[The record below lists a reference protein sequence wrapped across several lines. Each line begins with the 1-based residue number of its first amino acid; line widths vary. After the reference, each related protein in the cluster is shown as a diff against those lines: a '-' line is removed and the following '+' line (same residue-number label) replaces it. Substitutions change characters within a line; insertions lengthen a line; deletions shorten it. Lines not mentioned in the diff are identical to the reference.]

1 MIDFKAIFKKIFNA
15 KSIIFPAFVIAVI
28 FSGNMSSNAQNLNY
42 DEAIGFIKTY
52 SDAGQ
57 YLGDDL
63 NAAVTREQFVNI
75 VVSIFGKDFSAAEVS
90 FDDIETGSVLYNN
103 AAVAVQMGWI
113 ADSASFRPG
122 DAVTL
127 DEATKICC
135 NIAGYGVYAKVSG
148 GYPVGYMKAAQRAK
162 ITKNIASG
170 GVMNS
175 ENVVQ
180 IIWNTLNADYLEESV
195 YSSGGISFDA
205 SNESVMEKL
214 LDIHKAAGILN
225 ANEYSSLNNKNDTG
239 EKNRIEIDGVRYT
252 NGNKK
257 LNEYIGCRVNGYYIS
272 ANGSSEKT
280 LGYVFPKGNKI
291 LSLNAGE
298 ANFAYDK
305 AVIEYGT
312 NEIKTA
318 RINPV
323 HDFIYNDCACF
334 DLTLKKI
341 PRQGTVTL
349 IDNDEDGL
357 YDVINIT
364 EYKYI
369 EVNSFNKISMTISDK
384 YDSNK
389 IVDLEKADDNYIY
402 TDTSGNEL
410 DIVSIK
416 KGDIVAVAAPK
427 DSRTVKIILCD
438 KAVSGTIDYIDS
450 SNMKI
455 SVSGNEYGLSPQFE
469 DDIQSDT
476 LKLKFGKEYQMVIG
490 LNNEIVSIKMSEENW
505 KYGYLIDAAFSDTL
519 SRKLE
524 IKLFSEDGEHIIFK
538 IKDKIKVD
546 GERLDSEE
554 TYNKLVYGGSVK
566 PCLIKYFVNDEKEL
580 TAIAL
585 PTIETALPVGYM
597 NEADKIKEYDFNTN
611 RFYFRQHHFYPYFN
625 DFGSII
631 FKVPQTD
638 TKNED
643 LYEVGYELV
652 DNTTIDSIYPYDVN
666 KSGNAGAIVLKSDDA
681 SSVNKNDA
689 TKLMIV
695 ESVRCTIGADGADTK
710 QITGWCDGAFVK
722 MMLDSELKS
731 TDDIVSGNVIRINAS
746 NNLIRAY
753 ETDFIAE
760 SLSPTSKSNSIFNME
775 KTASY
780 AYVGGKIYVAG
791 DGYVY
796 LTNTKNQGVYDT
808 ALANLINIKL
818 PKMEACVVYDMSEKK
833 LRPADESYLKSI
845 LTDGD
850 SGAAYLLVRSNY
862 LNNRYGVIYIQ

>member
-1 MIDFKAIFKKIFNA
+1 MINIKAIFKKIFNA
-15 KSIIFPAFVIAVI
+15 KSIIFPVFVIAII
-28 FSGNMSSNAQNLNY
+28 FSGNMSSNAENRDY

-57 YLGDDL
+57 YLSEDL
-63 NAAVTREQFVNI
+63 TATVTREQFVNI
-75 VVSIFGKDFSAAEVS
+75 VVSIFGKDFLAAEMS

-113 ADSASFRPG
+113 TDSAKFRPS

-135 NIAGYGVYAKVSG
+135 NIAGYGVYAEVSG
-148 GYPVGYMKAAQRAK
+148 GYPGGYMKAAQRAK
-162 ITKNIASG
+162 ITKNIVDG
-170 GVMNS
+170 GEMNFA
-175 ENVVQ
+175 NVVQ
-180 IIWNTLNADYLEESV
+180 IIWNTLNANYLEESV
-195 YSSGGISFDA
+195 YSSGGISFNA
-205 SNESVMEKL
+205 SNESVMARL
-214 LDIHKAAGILN
+214 LDIHKVTGILN

-239 EKNRIEIDGVRYT
+239 EKNRIEIDGVWYT
-252 NGNKK
+252 SNNKK
-257 LNEYIGCRVNGYYIS
+257 SNEYIGCKVNGYYIN

-291 LSLNAGE
+291 LTLNACE
-298 ANFAYDK
+298 SEFLQEK
-305 AVIEYGT
+305 MVIEYGT

-334 DLTLKKI
+334 DSTLKKI

-349 IDNDEDGL
+349 IDNDENGL
-357 YDVINIT
+357 YDVINVT

-369 EVNSFNKISMTISDK
+369 EVNSFNKISMTITDK
-384 YDSNK
+384 YDSDK
-389 IVDLEKADDNYIY
+389 LIDLEKTDDNYIY
-402 TDTSGNEL
+402 VDTSGNEL

-416 KGDIVAVAAPK
+416 KGDIIAVAAPK
-427 DSRTVKIILCD
+427 DSRFVKMILCD
-438 KAVSGTIDYIDS
+438 KALSGTIDYIDS
-450 SNMKI
+450 LNMKI

-469 DDIQSDT
+469 DDIQADM
-476 LKLKFGKEYQMVIG
+476 LKLKFGKEYQLVIG
-490 LNNEIVSIKMSEENW
+490 LNNEVVSIKMSEENW
-505 KYGYLIDAAFSDTL
+505 KYGYLIDAALPDKL

-524 IKLFSEDGEHIIFK
+524 IKLFSEDGEHIIFE
-538 IKDKIKVD
+538 IKNKIKVD
-546 GERLDSEE
+546 GGRLDLDEAYS
-554 TYNKLVYGGSVK
+554 KLLDGNNVK
-566 PCLIKYFVNDEKEL
+566 PQLIKYFVNDEKEL
-580 TAIAL
+580 TSIAL

-597 NEADKIKEYDFNTN
+597 NEIDKIKEYDFNTN
-611 RFYFRQHHFYPYFN
+611 KFYFRQHHFYPYFN

-666 KSGNAGAIVLKSDDA
+666 KNGNAGAIVFKTDDA

-695 ESVRCTIGADGADTK
+695 ESVRHATDADGAYTK
-710 QITGWCDGAFVK
+710 KITGWCDGLFAELL
-722 MMLDSELKS
+722 LDSKLEN
-731 TDDIVSGNVIRINAS
+731 TDDIVSGNVIRINVS
-746 NNLIRAY
+746 NNLIRGY
-753 ETDFIAE
+753 ETDFTAE
-760 SLSPTSKSNSIFNME
+760 NLSPTSKASSIFNME

-780 AYVGGKIYVAG
+780 AYIGGKIYVTG
-791 DGYVY
+791 DGYAY
-796 LTNTKNQGVYDT
+796 LTNTKSQGVYDT

-862 LNNRYGVIYIQ
+862 LNNKYGVIYIQ